1 VVSLLGS
8 LLRFFLKVRDYM
20 EVVSSSNSVLFAGIV
35 MGVLLTIVGL
45 IISVTVDFLFGRDS
59 NRESI
64 LTIAIVCMVFTI
76 TQSYFDTSK
85 WFDILQGLFTIF
97 GTSFLFH
104 YLKMKYEGARN
115 YLNYTVWDFTS
126 KEGN

>member
-1 VVSLLGS
+1 
-8 LLRFFLKVRDYM
+8 M

-64 LTIAIVCMVFTI
+64 LTIGIVCMVFSI

>member
-1 VVSLLGS
+1 
-8 LLRFFLKVRDYM
+8 M
-20 EVVSSSNSVLFAGIV
+20 EVVSSSNSVLFDGIV

>member
-1 VVSLLGS
+1 MDAHLTSTS
-8 LLRFFLKVRDYM
+8 PFL
-20 EVVSSSNSVLFAGIV
+20 AGIFL
-35 MGVLLTIVGL
+35 GIILTIIAL

-64 LTIAIVCMVFTI
+64 LTLATVCMVFSI
-76 TQSYFDTSK
+76 TQVYFDTRK

-97 GTSFLFH
+97 ATSFIFY
-104 YLKMKYEGARN
+104 YLKVKYEGARH

-126 KEGN
+126 KEDN